1 MPHFGPKVIGQEQFE
16 KEKAVE
22 ASGSLMFGPKV
33 LGKKKPAAT
42 EPPPATT
49 EPPVE
54 PVEGPSE
61 PDDSV
66 SVRELKD
73 LLREH
78 KGTAT
83 IDRLMTAEFVRPDGS
98 RKTALSELLAAEER
112 RDAPRA
118 EVIEALKS
126 KLEEVG

>member
-22 ASGSLMFGPKV
+22 ASGSLTFGPKV
-33 LGKKKPAAT
+33 LGTKKPAAT
-42 EPPPATT
+42 ESAQTREVEATPPA
-49 EPPVE
+49 EA
-54 PVEGPSE
+54 
-61 PDDSV
+61 DDSV

-83 IDRLMTAEFVRPDGS
+83 IDRLMTAEFMRPDGS